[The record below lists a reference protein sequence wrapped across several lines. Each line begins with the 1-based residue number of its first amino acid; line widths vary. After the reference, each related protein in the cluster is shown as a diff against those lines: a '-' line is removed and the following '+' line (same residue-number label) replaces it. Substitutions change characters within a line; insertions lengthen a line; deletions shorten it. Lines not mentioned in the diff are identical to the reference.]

1 MSEARAAQ
9 RPAAQRPSARRPAA
23 VWTTALILAVLLAAA
38 VVASLGIGA
47 RAIAPHEVWSAVLAQ
62 LSGRDPVGDDA
73 AVAAA
78 RIPRTVLAA
87 SVGAALALA
96 GTGMQGLT
104 RNPLADPGILGVNA
118 GASLA
123 VVVGMTFFGVAGL
136 GGTTAA
142 ALLGAALAS
151 ALVFLIAEFGPSHGS
166 AVNLAI
172 GGAAVT
178 AGCVSV
184 IGALLVSSQATL
196 DTFRRWQVGSVAV
209 NDFSFAPVLPLLLA
223 GAVLVLAN
231 AGTLNALALGDDVA
245 RGLGVSI
252 SRARW
257 VVGAGFVL
265 LAAGA
270 TALAGPIA
278 FVGLAAPHILRL
290 LSGGDHRSLM
300 PLSLLGGAVLVLV
313 ADTLGRVIA
322 PPAET
327 AAGVLTAVIGA
338 PVLMW
343 LARSRRVMVS

>member
-1 MSEARAAQ
+1 MWA
-9 RPAAQRPSARRPAA
+9 
-23 VWTTALILAVLLAAA
+23 TALTLAVLLAAA
-38 VVASLGIGA
+38 VLASLGIGA
-47 RAIAPHEVWSAVLAQ
+47 RAIAPHEVWDAVLAE
-62 LSGRDPVGDDA
+62 LAGRDPANDDA

-136 GGTTAA
+136 GGITAA

-209 NDFSFAPVLPLLLA
+209 NDFSAFAPVLPLLLG
-223 GAVLVLAN
+223 GAVLVIAN

-270 TALAGPIA
+270 TAVAGPIA